1 MVTSRFEERLMPIA
15 QAELC
20 ALLKAHAEKMDADE
34 KAIILAEQLEEL
46 RLYTEA
52 LDLEEAI
59 QTELQVANQE
69 TFGAWT

>member
-1 MVTSRFEERLMPIA
+1 MVTSSFEERLLPIA

-20 ALLKAHAEKMDADE
+20 ALLKAHAEKVDAAE
-34 KAIILAEQLEEL
+34 KAVILEAQMEEL

-59 QTELQVANQE
+59 QVELQVANQE
-69 TFGAWT
+69 TFGAWK